1 MACSSLKV
9 SSVKSDRLTVSPGQS
24 DASLDSLISPYREEL
39 GKEMNRVVGRTVTD
53 LTVQQ
58 PNSLM
63 GQYIT
68 DMLVRFAKDSLLT
81 PEQMN
86 IPVTCFLNTG
96 GLRAPFSKG
105 NITVGDVYKLM
116 PFDNQLVL
124 LKMPATSL
132 SGMAEYLKVKGGDPI
147 SGLTYENGT
156 VKVNAG
162 NSDFF
167 WVVTSDFLANGGD
180 KMYFFTRAVER
191 INTPVLL
198 RDVIIWE
205 LNQRPDINITDLQ
218 QRVKL

>member
-9 SSVKSDRLTVSPGQS
+9 SSVKSDRLTISGQS
-24 DASLDSLISPYREEL
+24 NAPMDSLVSPYREEL
-39 GKEMNRVVGRTVTD
+39 GKEMNRVVGHTASD
-53 LTVQQ
+53 LTIQQ

-81 PEQMN
+81 PGQKN

-96 GLRAPFSKG
+96 GLRAAFSRG
-105 NITVGDVYKLM
+105 NITVGDVFKLM
-116 PFDNQLVL
+116 PFDNQVVL
-124 LKMPATSL
+124 LKMPASSL
-132 SGMAEYLKVKGGDPI
+132 PEMAEYVKVKGGDPI
-147 SGLTYENGT
+147 SGLTYESGT
-156 VKVNAG
+156 MKVNG
-162 NSDFF
+162 ENPDFF
-167 WVVTSDFLANGGD
+167 WIVTSDFLANGGD
-180 KMYFFTRAVER
+180 KMYFFARAVER

-205 LNQRPDINITDLQ
+205 LNQRPDINTTDLQ